1 MLIRPLVVLSALVAA
16 LCLASPAAA
25 TTVLRLSPDQV
36 ESLAQRIIEG
46 RCVEVRAATAPGTS
60 LAATEYV
67 FVVEHVLKGDGLAE
81 CVERDG
87 GRLVVRQLNGVVGMP
102 RYEVGQ
108 RYHLALNG
116 DSAIGLTSP
125 VGMGQG
131 VTRLPEVATP
141 PMSVTAPVSSTGAQ
155 P

>member
-1 MLIRPLVVLSALVAA
+1 MLIRPLVALSALVTA

-46 RCVEVRAATAPGTS
+46 RCVEVRASTAPGTS
-60 LAATEYV
+60 LAATESV
-67 FVVEHVLKGDGLAE
+67 FVVERVLKGEGLAAS
-81 CVERDG
+81 VQADG
-87 GRLVVRQLNGVVGMP
+87 GRLIVRQLNGVVGMP
-102 RYEVGQ
+102 RYDVGQ

-116 DSAIGLTSP
+116 ESQIGLTSP

-131 VTRLPEVATP
+131 VRRLPEVATP
-141 PMSVTAPVSSTGAQ
+141 PLPVTPPVSSTGAQ

>member
-1 MLIRPLVVLSALVAA
+1 MLIRPLVMLSALVAA

-60 LAATEYV
+60 LAATESI
-67 FVVEHVLKGDGLAE
+67 FVVENVLKGDGLAE
-81 CVERDG
+81 CVQRDG
-87 GRLVVRQLNGVVGMP
+87 GRLIVRQLSGVVGMP

-108 RYHLALNG
+108 RYRLALNG

-131 VTRLPEVATP
+131 VTRLPDVASPATTP
-141 PMSVTAPVSSTGAQ
+141 PLTSTGAQ